1 MSKQHHHAEHE
12 HKGEHH
18 AAKWGLHRDWRFWAV
33 ILMLAAMLLYVATM
47 DESVLPGGQVEQ
59 PVPADAE

>member
-1 MSKQHHHAEHE
+1 MSKQHQHPHHE
-12 HKGEHH
+12 HGSEHH
-18 AAKWGLHRDWRFWAV
+18 ASKTGIHRDWRFWAV
-33 ILMLAAMLLYVATM
+33 ILMLAAMGLYVATM